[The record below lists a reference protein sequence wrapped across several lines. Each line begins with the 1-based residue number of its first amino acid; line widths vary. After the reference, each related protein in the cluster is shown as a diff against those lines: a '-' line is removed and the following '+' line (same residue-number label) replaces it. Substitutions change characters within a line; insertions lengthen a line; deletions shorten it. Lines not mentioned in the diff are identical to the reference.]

1 MFKDEIEKLPGEELE
16 FYSRQIVLPEIGT
29 MNN

>member
-1 MFKDEIEKLPGEELE
+1 MVKDEIKKLSEEELE

-29 MNN
+29 MDN